1 VSASQEAILIQLV
14 GSSSDS
20 LITVPNRGILN
31 RTAPLWKDKETLT
44 HVQPIRHRARKFARA
59 PYAGSLIIA
68 ASTRIERGGLPHGY
82 RLTDT
87 AREYAVIEDAAQLV
101 TVLAGRLGNPGIA
114 PNPPVWPLLAML
126 LMEWGDVMSAQDVL
140 HRGARMGASEEVS
153 RGLIIMSYLF
163 PEMHDWLSGVRLQV
177 PFWERALAIPFA
189 ARKLVLLEKTR

>member
-1 VSASQEAILIQLV
+1 LSASQEAILIQLV

-20 LITVPNRGILN
+20 LITIPNRGILS

-44 HVQPIRHRARKFARA
+44 HVQPIRYRARKFARA
-59 PYAGSLIIA
+59 PYTGSLIIA
-68 ASTRIERGGLPHGY
+68 ASNRVERGGLPQGY

-87 AREYAVIEDAAQLV
+87 AREFAVIEDAAQLV
-101 TVLAGRLGNPGIA
+101 TILAGRLGNPGIA

-126 LMEWGDVMSAQDVL
+126 LMEWGDVISAQDVL
-140 HRGARMGASEEVS
+140 DRATRIGATEEVN

-163 PEMHDWLSGVRLQV
+163 PELHDWLSGVRLHV
-177 PFWERALAIPFA
+177 PFWERTLAIPFA